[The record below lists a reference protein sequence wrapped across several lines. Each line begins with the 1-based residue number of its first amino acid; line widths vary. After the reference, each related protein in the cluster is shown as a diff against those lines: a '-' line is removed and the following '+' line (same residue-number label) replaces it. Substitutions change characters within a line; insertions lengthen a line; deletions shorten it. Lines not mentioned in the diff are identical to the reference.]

1 MADETLGPPVI
12 PSFKLPP
19 QILANPPD
27 LPRPNLDAPSADLPS
42 FKPMLVPS
50 NILEVPDGIKSE
62 EEEENEGKPQ
72 PPEVKKVTVPWT
84 NYQIPIP
91 QEEIMVTAATTAF
104 ISVAATLTAT
114 SLFKQCVK
122 IFKPI
127 IMQLVKRIQKK
138 FTKNDRNTTK
148 EFTKKE
154 HSS

>member
-91 QEEIMVTAATTAF
+91 QENMIFSLNAHNIIAIKTHTIPPIMD
-104 ISVAATLTAT
+104 TLSAPGPAEP
-114 SLFKQCVK
+114 V
-122 IFKPI
+122 
-127 IMQLVKRIQKK
+127 
-138 FTKNDRNTTK
+138 
-148 EFTKKE
+148 
-154 HSS
+154 